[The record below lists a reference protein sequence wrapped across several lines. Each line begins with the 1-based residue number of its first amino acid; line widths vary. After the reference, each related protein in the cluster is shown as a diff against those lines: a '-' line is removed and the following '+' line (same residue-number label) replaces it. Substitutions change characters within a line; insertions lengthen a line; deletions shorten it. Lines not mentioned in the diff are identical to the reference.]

1 MDEIKK
7 ALVQTRDAKI
17 KFGKDCDYGYHTH
30 YIDGQELKG
39 QRDTK
44 VRLDIFKQHVDFA
57 EKTVIDFGCCT
68 GAMLFYLNNI
78 KSAIGLDVDP
88 KYISAANLIRDYL
101 KKDNITFKVFN
112 LERNLDSLGIQADIS
127 MCLSLGS
134 WIKNWKELYKY
145 CYDNTDMMILET
157 NNEQE
162 GIKQI
167 DYVRSL
173 YSSVERVC
181 DSSKDDRT
189 GNHRRQ
195 LWICKK

>member
-7 ALVQTRDAKI
+7 ALIKTRDAKI

-30 YIDGQELKG
+30 YIDGEELKG
-39 QRDTK
+39 QRNTK
-44 VRLDIFKQHVDFA
+44 VRLNIFKEHVDFNG
-57 EKTVIDFGCCT
+57 KSIIDFGCCT
-68 GAMLFYLNNI
+68 GGMLFYLDNI
-78 KSAIGLDVDP
+78 KSGIGLDVDP
-88 KYISAANLIRDYL
+88 KYITAANLIKDYL
-101 KKDNITFKVFN
+101 HKDNTSFRVFN
-112 LERNLDSLGIQADIS
+112 LENNLDQLGIKADIS

-134 WIKNWKELYKY
+134 WIKNWRELYRY
-145 CYDNTDMMILET
+145 CYNHTDLMILET

-167 DYVRSL
+167 EYVRSL

-181 DSSKDDRT
+181 DRSIDDRT